1 MTTATTTATT
11 APHFDGLPRR
21 KLAWS
26 WAVLALW
33 VLLAAGFVGSVST
46 LPAAAPGADLA
57 ELPAASGTVAE
68 VPCPPACLPAH
79 G

>member
-1 MTTATTTATT
+1 MTIHTTI

-26 WAVLALW
+26 WATLALW
-33 VLLAAGFVGSVST
+33 ALLFAGFVASVST
-46 LPAAAPGADLA
+46 PPTASPGAELA
-57 ELPAASGTVAE
+57 GAPAGGGQVAE
-68 VPCPPACLPAH
+68 VPCPPTCSPSR

>member
-1 MTTATTTATT
+1 MTTATSTEST

-33 VLLAAGFVGSVST
+33 VLLAAGFVGSVSS
-46 LPAAAPGADLA
+46 LPAAPLGADLA
-57 ELPAASGTVAE
+57 GAPAASGTVAE
-68 VPCPPACLPAH
+68 LPCPPTCSPAH